1 MNERFEPEV
10 LVLYCGHSVSDGRG
24 VSETVRRGDGF
35 STKAIMV
42 PCSSKIEVAYM
53 LKLIEQG
60 NDGVVLVG
68 CPERE
73 CRFLVGS
80 ARAENRVKAARSLL
94 EEAGIGQERLAMV
107 RRGCL
112 TGEDIMALA
121 EERAGAVREL
131 GRNPMRMSVGQS
143 LA

>member
-80 ARAENRVKAARSLL
+80 ARAEK
-94 EEAGIGQERLAMV
+94 
-107 RRGCL
+107 GCL